1 METIQTNG
9 KGKDLLELDSL
20 IAELDDIRPLVLK
33 MMRQRAY
40 PISINEAEYH
50 AAYLLTGL
58 VSAPVGSELEQ
69 YLHSMR

>member
-50 AAYLLTGL
+50 AAYLLSGL
-58 VSAPVGSELEQ
+58 VSAPEGSELDL
-69 YLHSMR
+69 YLRQKK